1 MWYLHAKQQKENSMK
16 LWTIYNTTIKDYL
29 VDNKGKVATY
39 TMRRQAKQEADDFN
53 SMRKDKPYEVREY
66 KRRK

>member
-1 MWYLHAKQQKENSMK
+1 MK
-16 LWTIYNTTIKDYL
+16 LWTIYNTNIKDYL